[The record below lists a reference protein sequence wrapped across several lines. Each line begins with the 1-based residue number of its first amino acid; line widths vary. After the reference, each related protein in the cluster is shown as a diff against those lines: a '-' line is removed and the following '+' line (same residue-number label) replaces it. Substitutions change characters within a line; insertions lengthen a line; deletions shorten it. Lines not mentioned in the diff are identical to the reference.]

1 MPLQVED
8 VKQVYQSIRSD
19 VDTSFSVIYNHA
31 LRVAEAVGTRVVIP
45 GRPFPGRP
53 GLPAFF
59 HSRIPGNSNG
69 QFP

>member
-31 LRVAEAVGTRVVIP
+31 L
-45 GRPFPGRP
+45 
-53 GLPAFF
+53 
-59 HSRIPGNSNG
+59 
-69 QFP
+69 